1 MLKEEEEK
9 NDGIDDD
16 DMGAVGVMTRE
27 KKKNH
32 RWGNMRQMIG
42 YIEQKRR
49 KKNILTKISK

>member
-27 KKKNH
+27 KKNH
-32 RWGNMRQMIG
+32 RWGNMQSNDWI
-42 YIEQKRR
+42 Y
-49 KKNILTKISK
+49 

>member
-1 MLKEEEEK
+1 
-9 NDGIDDD
+9 
-16 DMGAVGVMTRE
+16 MGAVGVMTRE

-49 KKNILTKISK
+49 KKKNFNKDIEIKIHLN